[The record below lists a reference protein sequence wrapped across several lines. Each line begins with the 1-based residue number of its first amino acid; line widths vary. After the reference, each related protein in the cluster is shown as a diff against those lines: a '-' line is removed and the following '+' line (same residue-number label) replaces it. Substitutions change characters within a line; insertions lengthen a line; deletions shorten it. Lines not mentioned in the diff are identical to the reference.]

1 MTKTL
6 ALPSKPKSD
15 IRARDYILPTAIAL
29 ACAGAA
35 YAGAD
40 TTFDPALQKFTLS
53 ARISVP

>member
-1 MTKTL
+1 MMTKPL
-6 ALPSKPKSD
+6 SAPRP
-15 IRARDYILPTAIAL
+15 RGRDYILPAIVAL

-53 ARISVP
+53 ARISQP